1 MSNRNNK
8 NTMQQYNE
16 KKKKDKKEDRKI
28 IKGEEIYDYVDTMAS
43 NKIGDIYYSI
53 KEDCDFNSLPIL
65 DNPKNNAYGDFIEL
79 IVDCL
84 DINQIYRDKH
94 NLNN

>member
-8 NTMQQYNE
+8 NNMQQHNG
-16 KKKKDKKEDRKI
+16 KKEKKEDKKI
-28 IKGEEIYDYVDTMAS
+28 IKAEEIYDYVDTMTS
-43 NKIGDIYYSI
+43 NKIGEIYYLI
-53 KEDCDFNSLPIL
+53 KEDYDFNSLPIL

>member
-8 NTMQQYNE
+8 NNMQQHNE
-16 KKKKDKKEDRKI
+16 KKEDKKI
-28 IKGEEIYDYVDTMAS
+28 IKAGEIYDYVDTMAS
-43 NKIGDIYYSI
+43 NKIGDIYYLI

-84 DINQIYRDKH
+84 NINKIYRDKH